1 MTTPFLPNNNW
12 ENNRIINDASYGF
25 FHNKFD
31 LSFNKGNLDCISN
44 KNDEI
49 FIIWTDVSN
58 NNIKGA
64 YTSLGWND
72 PSGIDWKIRDITKP
86 NPYETDQSGGIPQTS
101 DTDRW
106 LIGDNVCCCFDK
118 IDSSNIHITYTKT
131 SYTADPQT
139 AQIYYYHIKNLSEW
153 SVEHPPNYDSSG
165 PYHITASLF
174 DDLIHPLTNIKSLSI
189 DIDDAGDYDES
200 ETGIHILYFMRGVPT
215 APGKFMH
222 LFVKFA
228 DILIAANN
236 STHVNSTFIYNN
248 IILEPIFG
256 SNLKLGYNN
265 NIVVDGSNSYISF
278 YGISGENNSIMAM
291 RDVNEDFANDAT
303 LFFAVSKNSS
313 SIEPLDPPHWHI
325 QIIDGYLHS
334 NATTNWWGAGIFCD
348 MAINLIGPHPSF
360 RTVQAYLSYW
370 DSSENTIKIAYNTD
384 VNTLSSTWTLVD
396 ISGLGDNPPSTNHI
410 SATTPGCINTK
421 ILLNKTNPSDDN
433 PYIVV
438 YIIAERGGNPSPPPS
453 GPPPYPI
460 KYYKFRLPPKEWP
473 SGWTSNTPPF
483 SLDIPSGRTT
493 NTDGYNEPF
502 SGNESFSKDDDNRG
516 LFSVTNNGRNVY
528 MIYNEFANGS
538 DAKSVEGNIRFVWKR
553 IPQLKM
559 TSILDN
565 KLI

>member
-72 PSGIDWKIRDITKP
+72 PSGTDWNIRDITEP
-86 NPYETDQSGGIPQTS
+86 NPYGTDQSGGIPQTS

-106 LIGDNVCCCFDK
+106 LIGDNVRCCFDK
-118 IDSSNIHITYTKT
+118 IYPSNVHITYTKT
-131 SYTADPQT
+131 SNTASTQT
-139 AQIYYYHIKNLSEW
+139 AQIYYYHINNLSEW
-153 SVEHPPNYDSSG
+153 SVESPNYDSSG
-165 PYHITASLF
+165 MYHITASLF
-174 DDLIHPLTNIKSLSI
+174 ADTHNLANIKSLSI
-189 DIDDAGDYDES
+189 DIDDVDGGYDEGAA
-200 ETGIHILYFMRGVPT
+200 TGIHILYFIPKGT
-215 APGKFMH
+215 GKFMH
-222 LFVKFA
+222 LFVKLKSIKTTA
-228 DILIAANN
+228 HNN
-236 STHVNSTFIYNN
+236 EAFVESDSIFNN
-248 IILEPIFG
+248 IILEPIFWD
-256 SNLKLGYNN
+256 NLKLGYNN
-265 NIVVDGSNSYISF
+265 NIVTDGSNSYISF

-291 RDVNEDFANDAT
+291 RDTGDVIANNAT
-303 LFFAVSKNSS
+303 LFFAISKNSAS
-313 SIEPLDPPHWHI
+313 TNLSDPPNWHI
-325 QIIDGYLHS
+325 QLIDGYLPS
-334 NATTNWWGAGIFCD
+334 PITTNWWGAGIFCD
-348 MAINLIGPHPSF
+348 MAINIIGPHPSF

-370 DSSENTIKIAYNTD
+370 DTSENTIKIAYNTD
-384 VNTLSSTWTLVD
+384 VNTLPPTWTLVD
-396 ISGLGDNPPSTNHI
+396 ISGLGNNPEHTDYI
-410 SATTPGCINTK
+410 SDTTPGCINTK

-438 YIIAERGGNPSPPPS
+438 YIIAERGGNSSPPPS

-460 KYYKFRLPPKEWP
+460 KYYRFRLPPKEWP
-473 SGWTSNTPPF
+473 SGLTSNTPPF
-483 SLDIPSGRTT
+483 SLDIPSGRTI

-502 SGNESFSKDDDNRG
+502 SGDKIFSKDDDNRG

-528 MIYNEFANGS
+528 MIYNEFANGD
-538 DAKSVEGNIRFVWKR
+538 DAKDVEGNIRFVWKR